1 MDGYPVWRIPGMGS
15 TVVARRGRMPLPE
28 MLNQHGGLDMRNKW
42 FRIGGVVAVTAAI
55 VAPTLAVGS
64 GPVAKGRMTGG
75 GKVVGKAY
83 TYKNGVKTSH
93 NVYVTHGFT
102 LGCDI
107 PDRPQRLQINWS
119 GGNKWHM
126 EELEATECHDSPQRD
141 EGMPRAGFD
150 LFKGW
155 GEGRLNGD
163 SGAEIEFKFTDRG
176 EPGEDDEIRIRIWD
190 TDGNLVLK
198 VDGPIAYGA
207 EMATLELG
215 GNHQAHRETGNDIG

>member
-1 MDGYPVWRIPGMGS
+1 
-15 TVVARRGRMPLPE
+15 
-28 MLNQHGGLDMRNKW
+28 MRNKW
-42 FRIGGVVAVTAAI
+42 FRISGVVAVIACV
-55 VAPTLAVGS
+55 VAPTLAIGS
-64 GPVAKGRMTGG
+64 GPEAKGRMTGG

-83 TYKNGVKTSH
+83 TYKNGVKTTH

-119 GGNKWHM
+119 GGNRWHM
-126 EELEATECHDSPQRD
+126 EELEATECHDSPHRD
-141 EGMPRAGFD
+141 EGQPVAGFD
-150 LFKGW
+150 LYKGW

-190 TDGNLVLK
+190 SAGRLVLK
-198 VDGPIAYGA
+198 VDGPVAYGPV
-207 EMATLELG
+207 MPTLVLG